1 MKKDFATT
9 GKYINLSLSQDLTF
23 KQKINLACRERG
35 IDTVK
40 INNNEIIK
48 SNLEWLE
55 KSNNNHVVHFNDPN
69 YPLQLKQI
77 NNPPLVL
84 FCQGNIKLMHKNSLA
99 IIGSR
104 TSSYYSNTIAKE
116 FTKYFSM
123 LQVPIISG
131 LAKGIDAVAGNY
143 SVENNPGAIAVIGTG
158 LDITYPMS
166 NNSLQNKI
174 AKQGLLISEY
184 PLGTPPLKHNF
195 PQRNRIISALAMGVC
210 VVEAKLRSGSLIT
223 AKLALDYGK
232 EVFVIPGPI
241 NNSAF
246 WGSHK
251 LIQEGAKLVQEP
263 QDILDEL
270 PFLQK

>member
-1 MKKDFATT
+1 MQKDFTT
-9 GKYINLSLSQDLTF
+9 IRKYLSLSFDSGLTL
-23 KQKINLACRERG
+23 KQKINLVCKTRG
-35 IDTVK
+35 IDTIK
-40 INNNEIIK
+40 THNNKIIK
-48 SNLEWLE
+48 STLEWF
-55 KSNNNHVVHFNDPN
+55 KQSDNNHIVHFNDPN

-77 NNPPLVL
+77 NNPPLLL
-84 FCQGNIKLMHKNSLA
+84 FCQGNIKLMQKNSLA

-104 TSSYYSNTIAKE
+104 TSSHYSNTIAKE

-123 LQVPIISG
+123 LKIPIISG

-143 SVENNPGAIAVIGTG
+143 SVESNPGAIAVIGTG

-184 PLGTPPLKHNF
+184 HLGTPPLKHNF

-210 VVEAKLRSGSLIT
+210 VIEAKLRSGSLIT

-251 LIQEGAKLVQEP
+251 LIQDGAKLVQEP

-270 PFLQK
+270 PFL